1 MTLDRPTWIDIDLE
15 AIRHNVR
22 TTRRLV
28 GPNVKIFVVCKGD
41 GYGIGAG
48 VLAKTAIEAGA
59 DAAACS
65 SPSDASAIRSA
76 GVTAPILLYASTS
89 TVDAAATVSL
99 GVIPTIHDFSSL
111 DAFSELSE
119 LNEVYIKID
128 CGFGRLGF
136 TAPEWS
142 EAFQRLA
149 SSSRFKVAGLYC
161 HLGSTEDRA
170 KLELQLEKFHSAVA
184 QAKAAGLHDLVLMIA
199 SSRVTIGQI
208 DFNMNA
214 VNPGRMICG
223 ILEEPWNR
231 LADIRP
237 VLTSL
242 KSKLIQV
249 KMLAAG
255 STLAYGE
262 AVIGRDMLIAIA
274 PVGFAD
280 GYPRLPA
287 GGVALIRGQR
297 VPILGSRAT
306 EHTTFDVTDVDGVAV
321 NDEVVL
327 LGRQGEHVITGN
339 DIADHTGV
347 PLIELLP
354 RIGRL
359 ARRVYHG

>member
-1 MTLDRPTWIDIDLE
+1 MKLYRPTWIEIDLE

-22 TTRRLV
+22 TTRKLV

-65 SPSDASAIRSA
+65 SPSDVTSIRSA

-89 TVDAAATVSL
+89 TIDAAAVVSL

-111 DAFSELSE
+111 DAFTKLSE
-119 LNEVYIKID
+119 LNEVYVKID

-136 TAPEWS
+136 THLDWGQ
-142 EAFQRLA
+142 AFQRLA
-149 SSSRFKVAGLYC
+149 SSSSLKVAGLYC
-161 HLGSTEDRA
+161 HLGSTEDRT
-170 KLELQLEKFHSAVA
+170 KLDIQMAKFHSAVE
-184 QAKAAGLHDLVLMIA
+184 QAKAAGLNDLVLMVA
-199 SSRVTIGQI
+199 SSRVTIGQA
-208 DFNMNA
+208 DLNMNA

-223 ILEEPWNR
+223 ILEEPWNC

-237 VLTSL
+237 VIASL
-242 KSKLIQV
+242 KSQIIQV
-249 KMLAAG
+249 KKLSAG
-255 STLAYGE
+255 STLAYGDT
-262 AVIGRDMLIAIA
+262 VTSRDMLIAIA

-280 GYPRLPA
+280 GYPRLPD

-297 VPILGSRAT
+297 VSILGSRST
-306 EHTTFDVTDVDGVAV
+306 EHTTFDVTDIEGVAV

-327 LGRQGEHVITGN
+327 LGKQGEHVITGN
-339 DIADHTGV
+339 DISDHTGV

-354 RIGRL
+354 SMGRL
-359 ARRVYHG
+359 ARRVYYG